1 MNSRDTELKIHLIKE
16 GLEQNKTLKEIEEDI
31 LNKNLVLHDLVDF
44 MKKPNIIE
52 NFKHFRFRRVEK

>member
-31 LNKNLVLHDLVDF
+31 LNKNLILHDLVVF

-52 NFKHFRFRRVEK
+52 NFKQFRFRRVEK